1 LLKIL
6 KMQNQISFS
15 DLVENTLRLNNSEF
29 LRFISAVNVRRA
41 QKKTPILSNEE
52 TNLIKKIYQ
61 SFPIDKKERITF
73 LNGKINE
80 GSLLDTEH
88 QELLSLIEEHEK
100 WAAKRMTNLAKL
112 AAIRRV
118 DYATLVHEL
127 GIFPKKVAD
136 E

>member
-1 LLKIL
+1 
-6 KMQNQISFS
+6 MQNQISFS
-15 DLVENTLRLNNSEF
+15 DLVENTLRLDNSEF

-52 TNLIKKIYQ
+52 TTLIKKIYQ

-73 LNGKINE
+73 LNSKINE
-80 GSLLDTEH
+80 GNLSDTEH
-88 QELLSLIEEHEK
+88 QELLSLIEENEK

-127 GIFPKKVAD
+127 GIFPKKMAN